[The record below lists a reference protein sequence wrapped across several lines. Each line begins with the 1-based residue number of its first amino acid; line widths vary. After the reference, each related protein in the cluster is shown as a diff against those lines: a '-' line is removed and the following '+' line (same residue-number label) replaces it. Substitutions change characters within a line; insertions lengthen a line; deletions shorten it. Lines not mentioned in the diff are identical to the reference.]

1 MQAFVA
7 KCPLPKVLEWPKG
20 CYMMLISKFLSTG
33 ILTGSVALKL
43 PQILKLMKAKS
54 VEGLSPEAFY
64 SEVPLTILTVMYNY
78 RRGYPFMSYGENVMV
93 MIQNIIL
100 VLLLWKYMKPK
111 PSMGFMIS
119 IISLFVGITAICK
132 VLPAQYLYF
141 LPLSNRPLI
150 IYSRMSQIIN
160 SYKNSTTGALSVITT
175 TLIFL
180 GGLAR
185 VFTTINEVGW
195 DLNLLSGYAIGV
207 TLAGIQ
213 LAQVIYLKQ

>member
-1 MQAFVA
+1 MEEFIA
-7 KCPLPKVLEWPKG
+7 KCPLPKALEWPKE
-20 CYMMLISKFLSTG
+20 CYTMLISKFLSTG
-33 ILTGSVALKL
+33 ILAGSVALKL
-43 PQILKLMKAKS
+43 PQILNLVSSKS

-78 RRGYPFMSYGENVMV
+78 RQGYPFMSYGENVMV

-132 VLPAQYLYF
+132 VLPAQYLHF
-141 LPLSNRPLI
+141 LPMSNLPLVV
-150 IYSRMSQIIN
+150 YARMSQIIN
-160 SYKNSTTGALSVITT
+160 SYKNSTTGALSSITT
-175 TLIFL
+175 ALIFL

-195 DLNLLSGYAIGV
+195 DLNLLSGYAVGL

-213 LAQVIYLKQ
+213 LAQVQFS